1 VTPKPSFELTI
12 SNFSGPFELL
22 LDLISKREL
31 DLTTLALAEV
41 TDEFIA
47 HTRKLGARFADG
59 QGPRRNLQPHDEDDA
74 SAGNAVGESK
84 SSMETGDLGAVTE
97 FLVIAATLLQL
108 KAARLVPSG
117 EPEDPEA
124 LALLEVRDVLFAKL
138 LQYRAYRAVSARFAE
153 LMSASDRRFP
163 AAPAMAEEELRSAK
177 ARPASIGVDLAAF
190 ATIAAEALAPKP
202 VPEVATG
209 HMHTKPVSVAE
220 QAELLFGL
228 LSGREPGQWWDFTE
242 LVAEILGSKE
252 VWVARFL
259 AVLRLHGE
267 SKIECEQQAPLAPLR
282 LRAVAAA

>member
-1 VTPKPSFELTI
+1 MTPKPSFELTI

-47 HTRKLGARFADG
+47 HTRKLGAQFAAE
-59 QGPRRNLQPHDEDDA
+59 QGRHRPHDEDGASVA
-74 SAGNAVGESK
+74 SAAGEPK
-84 SSMETGDLGAVTE
+84 HSMATGDLGAVTE

-124 LALLEVRDVLFAKL
+124 LALLEARDVLFAKL

-153 LMSASDRRFP
+153 FMADSDRRFP
-163 AAPAMAEEELRSAK
+163 AAPATVDEELRSAK
-177 ARPASIGVDLAAF
+177 ARPASIGVGLAAF
-190 ATIAAEALAPKP
+190 AKIAAEALAPKP

-209 HMHTKPVSVAE
+209 HMHAKPVSVAE
-220 QAELLFGL
+220 QAELLLGL
-228 LSGREPGQWWDFTE
+228 LGGRSPGQWWDFTE
-242 LVAEILGSKE
+242 LVAQILGNKE
-252 VWVARFL
+252 MWVARFL

-267 SKIECEQQAPLAPLR
+267 SKIEFEQQAPLAPLR

>member
-1 VTPKPSFELTI
+1 MTKPSFELTI

-47 HTRKLGARFADG
+47 HTRKLGDRFAAA
-59 QGPRRNLQPHDEDDA
+59 QGPRRNSWLPGEDQTIAADM
-74 SAGNAVGESK
+74 AGGPRIP
-84 SSMETGDLGAVTE
+84 MGTGDLGAITE

-108 KAARLVPSG
+108 KATRLLPSS

-124 LALLEVRDVLFAKL
+124 LALLEARDVLFAKL
-138 LQYRAYRAVSARFAE
+138 LQYRAYRAVAARFAE
-153 LMSASDRRFP
+153 LMADSERRFP
-163 AAPAMAEEELRSAK
+163 AAPAAVEEEARAAK
-177 ARPASIGVDLAAF
+177 AKPASIGVDLLSF
-190 ATIAAEALAPKP
+190 AKIAAEALAPKP

-220 QAELLFGL
+220 QAMLLFGL
-228 LSGREPGQWWDFTE
+228 IGGREPSQWWDFTE
-242 LVAEILGSKE
+242 LVAEILGSRE
-252 VWVARFL
+252 LWVARFL

-267 SKIECEQQAPLAPLR
+267 AKIEFEQDEPLAPLR